1 MKTFLKILLA
11 IVIVGAI
18 GFVIY
23 LALPEEQKMY
33 IQGNIQYR
41 KDADAKEHVDKL
53 KGIKVPGASD
63 GITFGKGLEKLC
75 KSTAWYY
82 EKGSGNDW
90 TVTFYGSKATIDMTG
105 DGLDSVYTNK
115 PMKVIFSVRNDSEV
129 DIDIYVDGNLMNS
142 DEKISVF
149 NRIADAGRN

>member
-11 IVIVGAI
+11 VVIVVAI

-41 KDADAKEHVDKL
+41 TDDEAKEHVDRL
-53 KGIKVPGASD
+53 RNIKVPNSD
-63 GITFGKGLEKLC
+63 ITFGKGLEKLC

-90 TVTFYGSKATIDMTG
+90 TVTFYGSKASIDMTG
-105 DGLDSVYTNK
+105 EGIDAVYTNK
-115 PMKVIFSVRNDSEV
+115 PMRVVFSVRNDSEV
-129 DIDIYVDGNLMNS
+129 DITIYVDGQRMN
-142 DEKISVF
+142 DNEKAAVF
-149 NRIADAGRN
+149 ARIADAGRN

>member
-11 IVIVGAI
+11 IVIVAAI

-41 KDADAKEHVDKL
+41 TDDEAKEHVDK
-53 KGIKVPGASD
+53 IKSAKIPDSE
-63 GITFGKGLEKLC
+63 GITFGQGLEKLC

-90 TVTFYGSKATIDMTG
+90 TVTFYGSKASLDLTSG
-105 DGLDSVYTNK
+105 DINEVYINK
-115 PMKVIFSVRNDSEV
+115 PMRVVFSVRNDSEV
-129 DIDIYVDGNLMNS
+129 DISIYVNDTLMS
-142 DEKISVF
+142 DAAEAVIYKKIAS
-149 NRIADAGRN
+149 AGRGD